1 MEINQQNQQ
10 NQKVQLESQYHSQLF
25 GEQDTQKVEISD
37 NYDED
42 IGHLMRYRKYK
53 ICQDNRKRLTNA
65 LLKNHR
71 HQNLEKLTISSKQFL
86 DTYFSQ
92 FTSETEDISLHDLIR
107 FKDLLL
113 LVYDHQGDMF
123 YFQYFEEKLKES
135 TEFVS
140 QVVKYIKRI
149 VCLDTEIIIQ
159 KSDIL
164 LVLIEILS
172 DIIQFI
178 PEKEIFVDKV
188 IIQQD
193 IVEQVLSLSINESAV
208 SNKIRTNA
216 MLLISSLCEISQNIA
231 DILVKSGL
239 LNSLQTFAQK
249 KEFDI
254 GFMVNFTSFIQSI
267 LKWKWNFLQ
276 KEHKQQLLFFIEYIL
291 WVLFEGLDK
300 ISFEH
305 IQFVQVSKN
314 ICQSFN
320 TLREMGDFQSFV
332 MSQNLINKVLAII
345 SKNFNEENKQ
355 FVETYNHKVK
365 CFYKL
370 LLSITKDMNR
380 NSKTFDDLF
389 VWIEKEQNLKVLT
402 SIVHNNIFQNLKT
415 AKLSLRI
422 AQYLVEISP
431 IILDSLFTNFF
442 ISKLVNTLESQP
454 SYVELIL
461 SMLQFLVLMGDQ
473 NQLKFLI
480 ENTNVLENVLN
491 LLILDS
497 TTIESK
503 LKISELMQMFL
514 KYGEQNLK
522 RDPKDQKEINLVQ
535 LRLERLNGAQVIQK
549 EIMSQQNTQLVEF
562 LLNIIEQYFT

>member
-10 NQKVQLESQYHSQLF
+10 NQIISQESQYHNQLF
-25 GEQDTQKVEISD
+25 GEQDTQKEASD
-37 NYDED
+37 TYDED

-65 LLKNHR
+65 LLKSHR
-71 HQNLEKLTISSKQFL
+71 HQNLEKLTNSSKQFL
-86 DTYFSQ
+86 DIYFSQ
-92 FTSETEDISLHDLIR
+92 FTSEMEEISLHDLIR

-123 YFQYFEEKLKES
+123 YFQYFQEKLKES

-140 QVVKYIKRI
+140 QVILYIKKT
-149 VCLDTEIIIQ
+149 VCLDTTQIIQ

-164 LVLIEILS
+164 LILIEILS

-178 PEKEIFVDKV
+178 PEKEIFIDKG
-188 IIQQD
+188 IIQQK
-193 IVEQVLSLSINESAV
+193 IVDNILNLSLNESDV

-216 MLLISSLCEISQNIA
+216 MLLIASLCEISQNIA
-231 DILVKSGL
+231 ETLVKSGL

-254 GFMVNFTSFIQSI
+254 GFMVNFTSLFQSI
-267 LKWKWNFLQ
+267 LKWNFIQ

-300 ISFEH
+300 ISFES

-314 ICQSFN
+314 VCQIFN
-320 TLREMGDFQSFV
+320 TLREMGDYQGMV
-332 MSQNLINKVLAII
+332 MAQNLI
-345 SKNFNEENKQ
+345 SKILSILSRNFNEENKH
-355 FVETYNHKVK
+355 FVETYNHKTK

-370 LLSITKDMNR
+370 LLQITKEMNR
-380 NSKTFDDLF
+380 NSKIFDGLF
-389 VWIEKEQNLKVLT
+389 VWIEKEQNLRVLT
-402 SIVHNNIFQNLKT
+402 QIINNNVFQNLKT

-431 IILDSLFTNFF
+431 VILDSLFTNFF
-442 ISKLVNTLESQP
+442 INKLVNMLDSQP

-461 SMLQFLVLMGDQ
+461 SLLQFLVLMGDQ

-480 ENTNVLENVLN
+480 ESTSILENTLN

-497 TTIESK
+497 TTIEAR
-503 LKISELMQMFL
+503 LKISELIQMFL
-514 KYGEQNLK
+514 KYGEQDLK
-522 RDPKDQKEINLVQ
+522 IDLKDQKKINLIQ
-535 LRLERLNGAQVIQK
+535 LRFERLNVVQVIQK
-549 EIMSQQNTQLVEF
+549 QIMNQQNSELVQF
-562 LLNIIEQYFT
+562 LQSIIDKYFS

>member
-1 MEINQQNQQ
+1 MEINQENQQ
-10 NQKVQLESQYHSQLF
+10 AQKVQQESQYHNQLF
-25 GEQDTQKVEISD
+25 GDQDTQKAEVTD
-37 NYDED
+37 TYDED
-42 IGHLMRYRKYK
+42 ISQLIKYRKYK

-86 DTYFSQ
+86 DLYFS
-92 FTSETEDISLHDLIR
+92 TTEMEDISLHDLVR

-113 LVYDHQGDMF
+113 LVYDHQEDMF
-123 YFQYFEEKLKES
+123 YYQYFEEKLKEG
-135 TEFVS
+135 TQFVT
-140 QVVKYIKRI
+140 QVIQHVKKII
-149 VCLDTEIIIQ
+149 CLDTKQIIQ

-172 DIIQFI
+172 DITQFI
-178 PEKEIFVDKV
+178 PEKEIFVDQE

-193 IVEQVLSLSINESAV
+193 ILEKLLNLSLNESDI
-208 SNKIRTNA
+208 SNKIRTNT
-216 MLLISSLCEISQNIA
+216 MLLIASLCELSQKIA
-231 DILVKSGL
+231 EVLLKSGL
-239 LNSLQTFAQK
+239 LNSIQTFAQK

-254 GFMVNFTSFIQSI
+254 GFMINFTQLFQSI
-267 LKWKWNFLQ
+267 LKWNFIQ

-291 WVLFEGLDK
+291 WILFEGLDK
-300 ISFEH
+300 ISFEP
-305 IQFVQVSKN
+305 IQFIQVSKN

-320 TLREMGDFQSFV
+320 TLREMGDYQGMV
-332 MSQNLINKVLAII
+332 MSQNLISKILVII

-370 LLSITKDMNR
+370 LLQIAKEMNK
-380 NSKTFDDLF
+380 NSKNFDDLF
-389 VWIEKEQNLKVLT
+389 QWIEKEQNLRVLT
-402 SIVHNNIFQNLKT
+402 QIIHNNVFLHLKT
-415 AKLSLRI
+415 TKLSLRV

-431 IILDSLFTNFF
+431 VILDSLFTNLF
-442 ISKLVNTLESQP
+442 ISKLVNMLDSQP

-461 SMLQFLVLMGDQ
+461 SLLQFLILMGDQ
-473 NQLKFLI
+473 NQLKYLI
-480 ENTNVLENVLN
+480 ESTSILESTLN

-497 TTIESK
+497 TTIEAK

-522 RDPKDQKEINLVQ
+522 TDIKDQKEINLIQ
-535 LRLERLNGAQVIQK
+535 LRFERLNAVQVIQK
-549 EIMSQQNTQLVEF
+549 EIMVQQNSELVLF
-562 LLNIIEQYFT
+562 LQSIIETYFN